1 MIIPQKKIYKKI
13 LNRFSLMERQSIIPK
28 LFNEFNK
35 NIFHEKNKIKF
46 RPNYLFDKRNNKE
59 NNDFNKFF
67 KDWNNNKNKQMIE
80 NIYKYTFENFNIN
93 HNLLFSQI
101 NKLIKNNK
109 LENLEKEVHKSKN
122 DIKRFNTISNSM
134 AKSRKKKKK

>member
-1 MIIPQKKIYKKI
+1 
-13 LNRFSLMERQSIIPK
+13 
-28 LFNEFNK
+28 
-35 NIFHEKNKIKF
+35 
-46 RPNYLFDKRNNKE
+46 
-59 NNDFNKFF
+59 
-67 KDWNNNKNKQMIE
+67 MIE

-134 AKSRKKKKK
+134 AKSRNIRLKKYSNENSDISREKKKKLLLNLKYQL